1 MPAAYV
7 LFGYPVQH
15 SWSPFIHGMFAKQ
28 TGQDMTYRLVES
40 APEAFRRD
48 ALGFFSEGGR
58 GCNITLPHKRAAA
71 DLVNELTPRA
81 QRADAVNT
89 ILRRDELLV
98 GDNTDGAG
106 LIADLTKNLGLTFRQ
121 PRILLL
127 GAGGAA
133 RGALG
138 PLLEL
143 KPAKLVIANRTLE
156 RAGELAREFEDLGPV
171 AAVEFRDVETQPFD
185 LIVNATSAS
194 LKGDVPRVPD
204 SVVGSTTACYDMAYG
219 VGETA
224 FTAWARQLG
233 AGTAAQGWGM
243 LVEQAAEAFFLW
255 RGVRP
260 DTRPVLAALRGRAA
274 ARTDTPS

>member
-1 MPAAYV
+1 MPDAYV

-28 TGQDMTYRLVES
+28 TGQDMTYRLFES
-40 APEAFRRD
+40 QPEDFRRD
-48 ALGFFSEGGR
+48 VLGFFSAGGR
-58 GCNITLPHKRAAA
+58 GCNVTLPHKRAAA
-71 DLVNELTPRA
+71 DLVNTLTPRA

-89 ILRRDELLV
+89 IIRRDEGLV

-106 LIADLTKNLGLTFRQ
+106 LFIDLTRNLGLKFRL

-133 RGALG
+133 RGALA
-138 PLLEL
+138 PLLDL
-143 KPAKLVIANRTLE
+143 QPTRLVIANRTLD
-156 RAGELAREFEDLGPV
+156 RAQALAAEFSDLGPV
-171 AAVEFRDVETQPFD
+171 CAATFTEVETQRFD

-194 LKGDVPRVPD
+194 LKGDVPAVPE
-204 SVVGSTTACYDMAYG
+204 SVVDSMTACYDMAYG
-219 VGETA
+219 GSDTA
-224 FTAWARQLG
+224 FTAWAKRLG

-243 LVEQAAEAFFLW
+243 LVEQAAEAFFQW

-260 DTRPVLAALRGRAA
+260 DTAKVLEALRRRAA
-274 ARTDTPS
+274 PTSHTPA